1 MIEYTR
7 KNSTGKETDGN
18 DIMDRRSLLDR
29 AAKSADERVLLG
41 HVLDKY
47 EQCRQRNLPTNTAF
61 LSPAEA
67 QSARDLLCAA
77 AIHEGFALL
86 GGYEGA
92 ERRMLFFLPDW
103 QEEADM
109 ADAMAFLRAAWHESE
124 RPTHRDLLGSLMALG
139 VERETLGDI
148 LVSEGSA
155 DLIVSAA
162 VAPYLLDNWTGAG
175 RTALRL
181 ARIGADELRV
191 PEQRVREI
199 RDTVLTLRLDAV
211 TAAGFFM
218 SRTKAAEL
226 IAAGRVQKNYR
237 EVTKGDAP
245 VAQGDV
251 ISARGLGKFEVAE
264 VGGLSKKGRTGILL
278 RRYL

>member
-1 MIEYTR
+1 
-7 KNSTGKETDGN
+7 
-18 DIMDRRSLLDR
+18 MDRRSLLDR
-29 AAKSADERVLLG
+29 AAKSAEERVLLSR
-41 HVLDKY
+41 VLDKY
-47 EQCRQRNLPTNTAF
+47 EQCRQRSQPTNTAF

-67 QSARDLLCAA
+67 RSALDLLHAA

-103 QEEADM
+103 QEEADTS
-109 ADAMAFLRAAWHESE
+109 DAIAFLRASWHESE
-124 RPTHRDLLGSLMALG
+124 HPTHRDLLGSLMALG
-139 VERETLGDI
+139 IERETLGDI

-155 DLIVSAA
+155 DLAVSAGI
-162 VAPYLLDNWTGAG
+162 APYLLDSWSSAG
-175 RTALRL
+175 RTALHL
-181 ARIGADELRV
+181 TRIEGGALRV
-191 PEQRVREI
+191 PEQKVREI
-199 RDTVLTLRLDAV
+199 RDTVATLRLDAV
-211 TAAGFFM
+211 AAAGFSM
-218 SRTKAAEL
+218 SRGKAAEL

-237 EVTKGDAP
+237 EAAKGDAP

>member
-1 MIEYTR
+1 
-7 KNSTGKETDGN
+7 
-18 DIMDRRSLLDR
+18 MDRRSLLDR
-29 AAKSADERVLLG
+29 AAKGAEERVLLG
-41 HVLDKY
+41 RVLDKY
-47 EQCRQRNLPTNTAF
+47 EQCRQRSQPTNTAF

-67 QSARDLLCAA
+67 RSALDLLHAA
-77 AIHEGFALL
+77 VHEGFALL

-103 QEEADM
+103 QEEADTS
-109 ADAMAFLRAAWHESE
+109 DAIVFLRAAWHESE
-124 RPTHRDLLGSLMALG
+124 HPTHRDLLGSLMALG
-139 VERETLGDI
+139 IERETLGDI

-155 DLIVSAA
+155 DLVVSAGI
-162 VAPYLLDNWTGAG
+162 APYLLDNWSSAG

-181 ARIGADELRV
+181 TRIEGGALRV
-191 PEQRVREI
+191 PEQQVREI
-199 RDTVLTLRLDAV
+199 RDTVATLRLDAV
-211 TAAGFFM
+211 TAAGFSM
-218 SRTKAAEL
+218 SRGKAAEL
-226 IAAGRVQKNYR
+226 IAAGKVQKNYR
-237 EVTKGDAP
+237 EAVKGDAP